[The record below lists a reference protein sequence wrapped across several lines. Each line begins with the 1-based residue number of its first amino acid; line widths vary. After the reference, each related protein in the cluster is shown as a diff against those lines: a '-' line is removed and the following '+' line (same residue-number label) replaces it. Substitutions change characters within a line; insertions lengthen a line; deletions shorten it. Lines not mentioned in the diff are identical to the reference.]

1 VLGIVFLARNQ
12 QETRELKRQS
22 EVLKREI
29 RLWMR
34 KMMNRKLGQC
44 NESWFLLNTLG
55 EVVLK

>member
-1 VLGIVFLARNQ
+1 VLGIVFLARNH

-34 KMMNRKLGQC
+34 KMMNRKPGQC
-44 NESWFLLNTLG
+44 SESWFLLNALG
-55 EVVLK
+55 